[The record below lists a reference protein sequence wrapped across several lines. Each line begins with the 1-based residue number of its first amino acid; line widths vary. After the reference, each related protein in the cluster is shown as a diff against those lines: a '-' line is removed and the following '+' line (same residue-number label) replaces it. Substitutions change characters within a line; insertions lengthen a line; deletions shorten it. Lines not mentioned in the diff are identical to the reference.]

1 MFSLKRDTMHLHNK
15 TTLTVVFC
23 LVLSLFLSASAFARP
38 QSPQGQPQQ
47 SPTFQPTPL
56 PSDIDTSDPA
66 LPVWMKPAAAPPA
79 KNVGTPPPATTGSNV
94 PANQRPPQ
102 QQQGN
107 IGEVTK
113 NDKGFLFHSL
123 VQNVTLP
130 VTVVDD
136 RKHLV
141 TDLAKGN
148 FTVYEDGQPQEII
161 DFRREDI
168 PVSIGILVDNSGSM
182 REKRQKVSTAVLN
195 LIKASN
201 PGDEV
206 FVVNFN
212 DEPYLDQDFTNS
224 LAAMHEALDRLD
236 SRGGTALYDAVIASS
251 DHLAKAAK
259 RDKKVLLVVTDG
271 EDNESRDSLE
281 EAIRAVQD
289 ENGPT
294 IYTIGILGTEGK
306 QHRAKRA
313 LEALSLQTGGVAFF
327 PKNLDEV
334 DQISQQVAHDI
345 RNQYTIVYKPSDP
358 PAEGEFR
365 AVKVVAHASGYR
377 DLVVRTK
384 SGYFAGQQR
393 ASAGTPK

>member
-1 MFSLKRDTMHLHNK
+1 MHLHNK
-15 TTLTVVFC
+15 PAFTVIFC
-23 LVLSLFLSASAFARP
+23 LLFCILVAGSAFARP
-38 QSPQGQPQQ
+38 QASQGQHNQ
-47 SPTFQPTPL
+47 SIQPTPL
-56 PSDIDTSDPA
+56 PPDVDASDPA
-66 LPVWMKPAAAPPA
+66 LPVWMRPANPSPSATPPA
-79 KNVGTPPPATTGSNV
+79 PTSKNAGTPATSDTDIVPSSKAPTGQV
-94 PANQRPPQ
+94 
-102 QQQGN
+102 
-107 IGEVTK
+107 I
-113 NDKGFLFHSL
+113 KGKSGYEMIKR
-123 VQNVTLP
+123 VQNIMLP

-136 RKHLV
+136 RRRLV
-141 TDLAKGN
+141 TNLTRRD
-148 FTVYEDGQPQEII
+148 FEVYEKGEPQEII
-161 DFRREDI
+161 DVRREDV

-206 FVVNFN
+206 FIVNFN
-212 DEPYLDQDFTNS
+212 DEPYLDLDFTNN
-224 LAAMHEALDRLD
+224 LAQMHEALDRLD

-251 DHLAKAAK
+251 DHLSKAAK
-259 RDKKVLLVVTDG
+259 KEKKVLLVVTDG

-281 EAIRAVQD
+281 QAIRAVQD
-289 ENGPT
+289 ENGPM
-294 IYTIGILGTEGK
+294 IYTIGILGSEGK

-334 DQISQQVAHDI
+334 DAISQQVAHDI

-365 AVKVVAHASGYR
+365 PVKVVAHASGYR

-393 ASAGTPK
+393 ASAGMPK